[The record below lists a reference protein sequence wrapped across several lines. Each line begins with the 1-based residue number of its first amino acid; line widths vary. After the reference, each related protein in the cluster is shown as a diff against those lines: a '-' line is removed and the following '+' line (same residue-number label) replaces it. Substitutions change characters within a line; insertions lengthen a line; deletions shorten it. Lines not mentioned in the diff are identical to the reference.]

1 MNKLKA
7 LLITS
12 AMLLTFASC
21 GAEKSSSDT
30 GSKDNSSSEADT
42 TASAEK
48 ETEETTESDEPAETE
63 KETEPEEDT
72 TAEKDDDKKDF
83 TDIDINDYITA
94 ETTAPAL
101 WKATDPDSGNEL
113 YLLGTIHVVS
123 EDKFSMPDYLLDV
136 YEKSDGIAVEYDIR
150 KLEEISVAQE
160 LLMQMV
166 YTDGTKISDHI
177 SEEAYEAGKE
187 ALSELSMYASAL
199 DVYKPGFWV
208 SQIETLAMTSF
219 KNLSTEGVDS
229 RFLEMAAEDGKDI
242 VSIETL
248 EIQSQAMTA
257 YSDEYAD
264 YCLRQAPEDLEKPE
278 KIAQGLGELYDAWA
292 AGDMVALEAISND
305 TEDIP
310 EEYLDDYAAYND
322 IMIYK
327 RNEGMADKAAEFLEN
342 GDNYFFMVGALHFA
356 GDKGVTALL
365 EDKGYTIERL
375 Y

>member
-48 ETEETTESDEPAETE
+48 ETEAPAETDE
-63 KETEPEEDT
+63 PTETEPEEDT
-72 TAEKDDDKKDF
+72 TAPESDEKKDG
-83 TDIDINDYITA
+83 TDIDINDYITVDTP
-94 ETTAPAL
+94 EPAL
-101 WKATDPDSGNEL
+101 WKATDPETGNEL
-113 YLLGTIHVVS
+113 YLMGTIHVVS

-150 KLEEISVAQE
+150 KLEDMSVAQE
-160 LLMQMV
+160 LLMHTI

-187 ALSELSMYASAL
+187 ALTELGMYASVL
-199 DVYKPGFWV
+199 DVYMPGFWV
-208 SQIETLAMTSF
+208 SQIESLAITTF
-219 KNLSTEGVDS
+219 KNLSTDGVDS
-229 RFLEMAAEDGKDI
+229 KFLTMAAEDGKDI
-242 VSIETL
+242 ISIETL
-248 EIQSQAMTA
+248 EIQAQAMVGH
-257 YSDEYAD
+257 SDEYAD
-264 YCLRQAPEDLEKPE
+264 YCLRQMPEDLENLE
-278 KIAQGLGELYDAWA
+278 ETAASLGELYDMWA
-292 AGDMVALEAISND
+292 TGDMEGLEVVAED
-305 TEDIP
+305 TEGLP
-310 EEYLDDYAAYND
+310 EDLLDDFAAYND
-322 IMIYK
+322 IMLYK
-327 RNEGMADKAAEFLEN
+327 RNEGMADKAAEFIEN
-342 GDNYFFMVGALHFA
+342 GDNYLYMVGVLHFA